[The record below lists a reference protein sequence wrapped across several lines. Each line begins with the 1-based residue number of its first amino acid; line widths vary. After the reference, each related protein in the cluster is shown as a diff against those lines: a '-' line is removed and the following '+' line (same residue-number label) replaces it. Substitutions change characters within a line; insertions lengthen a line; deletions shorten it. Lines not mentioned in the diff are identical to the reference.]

1 MNVGIKFCGLIFM
14 LFMLLSKTFAI
25 DNCCLIGNNRLIQLI
40 KSKYYSESKFKNST
54 YFWGIGIFILNK
66 SNSNEAFVITPLFFH
81 LGSKI
86 AKEIAIKIDIRKIKN
101 DVLKII
107 STPEENLNLEISDMG
122 KNFMILKS
130 KNVYKFLPL
139 KNIKN
144 YLKLKNYNDFEKD
157 SRIYYTVPSEDKLDD
172 LHIVYESGNERK
184 EFVFTNLPEKPIVPV
199 EEVEK
204 LGKKQE
210 IKPKKTIMSQI
221 SSFFG
226 FFTKHEEV
234 KNEGYDYVDEH
245 TKLKEKIY

>member
-14 LFMLLSKTFAI
+14 LFMLLPKIFAI
-25 DNCCLIGNNRLIQLI
+25 DNCCLIGNNHLIRLI
-40 KSKYYSESKFKNST
+40 KSKYYSESEFKNST
-54 YFWGIGIFILNK
+54 YFLGIGIFILNK

-86 AKEIAIKIDIRKIKN
+86 AKEIAIRIDITKIRN
-101 DVLKII
+101 NVLKII

-122 KNFMILKS
+122 QNFIILKS

-144 YLKLKNYNDFEKD
+144 YLKLKNYNDFKKD
-157 SRIYYTVPSEDKLDD
+157 GRIYYTVPSEDKLDD
-172 LHIVYESGNERK
+172 IHMVYESGNERK

-204 LGKKQE
+204 LGKKPE
-210 IKPKKTIMSQI
+210 IKPKKNFFSLPGFI
-221 SSFFG
+221 SNFFKKNYQAENNND
-226 FFTKHEEV
+226 FLDEERKGLKV
-234 KNEGYDYVDEH
+234 KNE
-245 TKLKEKIY
+245 